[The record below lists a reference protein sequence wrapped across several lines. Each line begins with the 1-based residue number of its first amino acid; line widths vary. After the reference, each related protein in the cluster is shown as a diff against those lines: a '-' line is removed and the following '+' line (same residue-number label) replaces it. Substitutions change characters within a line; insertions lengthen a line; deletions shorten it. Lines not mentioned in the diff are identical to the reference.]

1 MIIEFLLSLL
11 VLCFTATICSLSS
24 GGYVW
29 EFLEPVLLP
38 GIIVILVLMISL
50 SGYGKSFLKIFS
62 SPKKIKETDLSDLK
76 KIETVLNYSFKALAL
91 ICIFFMFIAGVYF
104 YLNFYDTQTLG
115 PNLATMFCSLYYLAF
130 FGMVI
135 FTLKGKL
142 RIRIINFM
150 TEETEPEE
158 KNELSN
164 KQKIFR
170 IVKIIITIA
179 LIACLYYLIVYS
191 CTENNVER
199 QYSVTTYLI
208 DAPGLIYIFVT
219 SFLLLAI
226 SGNFKKFFKAMKFAA
241 KNTRLSVS
249 QKAISLNAIH
259 TLQVIL
265 ILDGI
270 MCSLG
275 GYMATM
281 VHLENKEY
289 LGINILLASLPM
301 IYSLIIDLILLA
313 VESKISLLGESE

>member
-1 MIIEFLLSLL
+1 MIIEFILSLL
-11 VLCFTATICSLSS
+11 VLSFTATICSLSS
-24 GGYVW
+24 GGCVW

-142 RIRIINFM
+142 RIHIINFM

-158 KNELSN
+158 KIELSN
-164 KQKIFR
+164 KQKIFC

-179 LIACLYYLIVYS
+179 LIAGLYYLIVYS
-191 CTENNVER
+191 CTANKR

-226 SGNFKKFFKAMKFAA
+226 SGNFKKFFKALKFAA

-281 VHLENKEY
+281 VNLENKEY

-301 IYSLIIDLILLA
+301 IYSLIINLILLP
-313 VESKISLLGESE
+313 VESRISLLGESE

>member
-11 VLCFTATICSLSS
+11 VLSFTATICSLSS
-24 GGYVW
+24 GGYV
-29 EFLEPVLLP
+29 EEILEPVLLP

-150 TEETEPEE
+150 TDEKEPEE
-158 KNELSN
+158 KIELSN
-164 KQKIFR
+164 KQKIIR

-179 LIACLYYLIVYS
+179 LIAGLYYLIVYS
-191 CTENNVER
+191 CTANKR

-226 SGNFKKFFKAMKFAA
+226 SGNFKKFFKALKFAA

-301 IYSLIIDLILLA
+301 IYSLIINLILLA

>member
-11 VLCFTATICSLSS
+11 VLSFTATICSLSS

-158 KNELSN
+158 KIELSN
-164 KQKIFR
+164 KQKILC

-179 LIACLYYLIVYS
+179 LIAGLYYLIVYT
-191 CTENNVER
+191 CTANKR

-226 SGNFKKFFKAMKFAA
+226 SGNFKKFFKALKFAA

-301 IYSLIIDLILLA
+301 IYSLIINLILLP
-313 VESKISLLGESE
+313 VESRISLLGESE

>member
-1 MIIEFLLSLL
+1 M
-11 VLCFTATICSLSS
+11 
-24 GGYVW
+24 
-29 EFLEPVLLP
+29 
-38 GIIVILVLMISL
+38 
-50 SGYGKSFLKIFS
+50 
-62 SPKKIKETDLSDLK
+62 
-76 KIETVLNYSFKALAL
+76 ETVLNYSFKALAL

-104 YLNFYDTQTLG
+104 YLNFYDTQALG

-158 KNELSN
+158 KIELSN

-170 IVKIIITIA
+170 IVKIIITVA
-179 LIACLYYLIVYS
+179 LIAGLYYLIVYS
-191 CTENNVER
+191 CTANNVER

-226 SGNFKKFFKAMKFAA
+226 SGNFKKFFKALRFAA
-241 KNTRLSVS
+241 KNTKLSVS
-249 QKAISLNAIH
+249 QKAISMNAIH

-270 MCSLG
+270 MCSVG

-281 VHLENKEY
+281 VNLENKEY

-301 IYSLIIDLILLA
+301 IYSLIINLILLP
-313 VESKISLLGESE
+313 VESKISLFGESE

>member
-1 MIIEFLLSLL
+1 MIIEFILSLL
-11 VLCFTATICSLSS
+11 VLSLTATICSLSS

-158 KNELSN
+158 KIELSN

-170 IVKIIITIA
+170 IVKIIITFA
-179 LIACLYYLIVYS
+179 LIAGLYYLIVYS
-191 CTENNVER
+191 CTANNVER

-208 DAPGLIYIFVT
+208 DAPGLIYIFFT

-226 SGNFKKFFKAMKFAA
+226 SGNFKKFLKTLKFAA

-301 IYSLIIDLILLA
+301 IYSLIINLILLA
-313 VESKISLLGESE
+313 LESKISLLGESE

>member
-1 MIIEFLLSLL
+1 M
-11 VLCFTATICSLSS
+11 
-24 GGYVW
+24 
-29 EFLEPVLLP
+29 
-38 GIIVILVLMISL
+38 
-50 SGYGKSFLKIFS
+50 
-62 SPKKIKETDLSDLK
+62 
-76 KIETVLNYSFKALAL
+76 ETVLNYSFKALAL

-104 YLNFYDTQTLG
+104 YLNFYDTQTMG

-130 FGMVI
+130 FGMII

-150 TEETEPEE
+150 TEEAEPEE
-158 KNELSN
+158 KIELSN
-164 KQKIFR
+164 KQIIFR
-170 IVKIIITIA
+170 IVKIIITVA
-179 LIACLYYLIVYS
+179 LIAGLYYLIVYS
-191 CTENNVER
+191 CTVNNVER

-226 SGNFKKFFKAMKFAA
+226 SGNFKKFFKTLKFAA

-281 VHLENKEY
+281 VHLDNKEY

-301 IYSLIIDLILLA
+301 IYSLIINLILLA